1 MPQNYD
7 VTHMSGEGMERET
20 LRVDTWNDDD
30 HWVYYFVKDEG
41 RMGYELATGT
51 TTVSRKGEG
60 IDEEGLDTAKE
71 ALGRSDY
78 VLVS

>member
-7 VTHMSGEGMERET
+7 ITHMSGGGMERET
-20 LRVDTWNDDD
+20 LRVDTWDADGD
-30 HWVYYFVKDEG
+30 HWLYYFVKDED
-41 RMGYELATGT
+41 RMGYELAT
-51 TTVSRKGEG
+51 VSREEG

-71 ALGRSDY
+71 AVGRSDY